1 VFLPRNLARVIL
13 QFAVHRAD
21 GGWRGGCRS

>member
-1 VFLPRNLARVIL
+1 VFLLRNLARVIL

-21 GGWRGGCRS
+21 GGWCGRYRS